1 MADPL
6 PAQWLPYE
14 LVGLEIVCF
23 WVKGSTCVG
32 SAASG
37 HPNRTHLVWQTL
49 SLTAVKLKVGTHG
62 RVVALVVGVSAHGHF
77 KHEKVSVVALP

>member
-1 MADPL
+1 MHE
-6 PAQWLPYE
+6 WLIHFQHSGQR
-14 LVGLEIVCF
+14 LCVS
-23 WVKGSTCVG
+23 GSREAHVG

-62 RVVALVVGVSAHGHF
+62 RVVAFVVGVSAF
-77 KHEKVSVVALP
+77 IKHRAESNVH